1 METPVNH
8 NHPSLHRPKSQ
19 KERGILEAIVAR
31 IEEEGDCWIWRGQIR
46 RGVPVLRVDGYPRPV
61 RRLLWQIRAGSLD
74 IDDARF
80 RYTATCGNPMCV
92 SPDCTL
98 RLSTHD
104 MVRRAAE
111 RLNEPPIKRLRALRI
126 SISKRDRCKLSDEQV
141 RYILEHPEKTLTAL
155 AAELGCSHATVGRY
169 RARKSVR
176 VDRVN
181 PNPWL
186 GLLAA

>member
-1 METPVNH
+1 VT
-8 NHPSLHRPKSQ
+8 HPRNQ
-19 KERGILEAIVAR
+19 KERSILEAIVAR
-31 IEEEGDCWIWRGQIR
+31 IEEEGDCWIWRGQTR

-61 RRLLWQIRAGSLD
+61 RRLLWQIRTGSLE

-80 RYTATCGNPMCV
+80 RYASACGNPMCV

-98 RLSTHD
+98 RLSPRD
-104 MVRRAAE
+104 MMRRAAE
-111 RLNEPPIKRLRALRI
+111 RLNDPAIRRLRALHI
-126 SISKRDRCKLSDEQV
+126 SISRRDRCKISDDQV
-141 RYILEHPEKTLTAL
+141 RYILEHPEKTLTEL
-155 AAELGCSHATVGRY
+155 AKELGCCRATVGRY

-176 VDRVN
+176 VDQLN

>member
-1 METPVNH
+1 LRRLGVIR
-8 NHPSLHRPKSQ
+8 LRSQ

-31 IEEEGDCWIWRGQIR
+31 IDEEGDCWIWRGQIR
-46 RGVPVLRVDGYPRPV
+46 NGVPVLRVDGYPRPV
-61 RRLLWQIRAGSLD
+61 RRLLWQIRAGSLE

-80 RYTATCGNPMCV
+80 RYAAGCGNPMCV

-98 RLSTHD
+98 RLSTRD
-104 MVRRAAE
+104 MMRRAAE
-111 RLNEPPIKRLRALRI
+111 RLSDPTIKRLRALRI
-126 SISKRDRCKLSDEQV
+126 SISKRDRCKLSDDQV
-141 RYILEHPEKTLTAL
+141 QYILKHPEKTLTAL
-155 AAELGCSHATVGRY
+155 AEELGCCRATVGRY

-176 VDRVN
+176 VDQLN